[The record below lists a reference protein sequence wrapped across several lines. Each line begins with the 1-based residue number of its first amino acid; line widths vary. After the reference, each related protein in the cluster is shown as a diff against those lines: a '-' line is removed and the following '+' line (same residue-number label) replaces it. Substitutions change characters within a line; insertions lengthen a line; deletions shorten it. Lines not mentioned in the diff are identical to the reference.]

1 MNKIFYTLF
10 FLLFFSFFNN
20 NAKAQTSPDVSPC
33 TTNASG
39 AVVITTQITSTTDQ
53 TCDTSGAT
61 NLTLNIHSLGFC
73 TSAPTVNFVTNGKAA
88 DDRDK
93 SNSSYSDGASN
104 FSSCRWVITQSTPSP
119 ESLESVGAIEPLPND
134 EIPPP
139 GTYTHAVIV
148 LSNEMTLTGSVN
160 FSQTIKDTTGAA
172 TVAAGNSGTTCW
184 TNGTYFIDT
193 GKQGPLI
200 GSNIDDASDKR
211 TAGTYKGGATCG
223 STASP
228 TANTI
233 VSYYSNYE
241 PAVSTGE
248 ACASAVTG
256 AGARTAGCN
265 TTRSEESTSFG
276 NLTVLFTKAS
286 NLGTTNPTIQ
296 RSKIVTTTNGT
307 DTDTNTLTAVF
318 AYNTP
323 MVVTDKTTGMEIF
336 INFNNA
342 LSLDFEPSGITT
354 AIGYIANKNGSIDVT
369 NGSGTTNSSSDPRI
383 RAIQSGPFGIQFRS
397 VEGGGTN

>member
-10 FLLFFSFFNN
+10 FVLFFSFFNN
-20 NAKAQTSPDVSPC
+20 EVKAQTSTDVSPC

-39 AVVITTQITSTTDQ
+39 AVVITTQIASTTDQ

-61 NLTLNIHSLGFC
+61 NLTLNVHSLGFC
-73 TSAPTVNFVTNGKAA
+73 TSAPTVNFVTGGKAA
-88 DDRDK
+88 DERDS
-93 SNSSYSDGASN
+93 SNSSYSDGASD
-104 FSSCRWVITQSTPSP
+104 FSSCRWVITQSTTSP

-139 GTYTHAVIV
+139 GTYTHAVLVI
-148 LSNEMTLTGSVN
+148 SNETTITGSVN
-160 FSQTIKDTTGAA
+160 FSQTIRDTTTGAN
-172 TVAAGNSGTTCW
+172 TGTTCW
-184 TNGTYFIDT
+184 TNGTYNVDT

-200 GSNIDDASDKR
+200 GTSISNASTNK
-211 TAGTYKGGATCG
+211 TGAAPLSNSVFAGGATCG

-228 TANTI
+228 TANTD
-233 VSYYSNYE
+233 VYYYVNYE
-241 PAVSTGE
+241 PSSGTCSTG
-248 ACASAVTG
+248 G
-256 AGARTAGCN
+256 GCN

-296 RSKIVTTTNGT
+296 RSKIVTTSNGT
-307 DTDTNTLTAVF
+307 ATDTNTLTAIF

-336 INFNNA
+336 VNFNNA
-342 LSLDFEPSGITT
+342 LNVDFEPSRR
-354 AIGYIANKNGSIDVT
+354 NGEAGHT
-369 NGSGTTNSSSDPRI
+369 NISSTNPPRI
-383 RAIQSGPFGIQFRS
+383 RSIRSGPFGIQFRS
-397 VEGGGTN
+397 VEGGGTD

>member
-10 FLLFFSFFNN
+10 FVLFFSFFNN
-20 NAKAQTSPDVSPC
+20 EVKAQTSTDVSPC

-39 AVVITTQITSTTDQ
+39 AVVITTQIASTTDQ

-61 NLTLNIHSLGFC
+61 NLTLNVHSLGFC
-73 TSAPTVNFVTNGKAA
+73 TSAPTVNFVTGGKAA
-88 DDRDK
+88 DERDS
-93 SNSSYSDGASN
+93 SNSSYSDGASD
-104 FSSCRWVITQSTPSP
+104 FSSCRWVITQSTTSP

-139 GTYTHAVIV
+139 GTYTHAVLVI
-148 LSNEMTLTGSVN
+148 SNETTITGSVN
-160 FSQTIKDTTGAA
+160 FSQTIRDTTTGAN
-172 TVAAGNSGTTCW
+172 TGTTCW
-184 TNGTYFIDT
+184 TNGTYNVDT

-200 GSNIDDASDKR
+200 GTSISNASTNK
-211 TAGTYKGGATCG
+211 TGAAPLSNSVFAGGATCG

-228 TANTI
+228 TANTD
-233 VSYYSNYE
+233 VYYYANYE
-241 PAVSTGE
+241 PSSGTCSTG
-248 ACASAVTG
+248 G
-256 AGARTAGCN
+256 GCN

-296 RSKIVTTTNGT
+296 RSKIVTTSNGT
-307 DTDTNTLTAVF
+307 ATDTNTLTAIF

-336 INFNNA
+336 VNFSNA
-342 LSLDFEPSGITT
+342 LNVDFEPSRR
-354 AIGYIANKNGSIDVT
+354 NGEAGHT
-369 NGSGTTNSSSDPRI
+369 NISSTNPPRI
-383 RAIQSGPFGIQFRS
+383 RSIRSGPFGIQFRS
-397 VEGGGTN
+397 VEGGGTD

>member
-10 FLLFFSFFNN
+10 FVLFFSFFNN
-20 NAKAQTSPDVSPC
+20 EVKAQTSTDVSPC

-39 AVVITTQITSTTDQ
+39 AVVITTQIASTTDQ

-61 NLTLNIHSLGFC
+61 NLTLNVHSLGFC
-73 TSAPTVNFVTNGKAA
+73 TSAPTVNFVTGGKAA
-88 DDRDK
+88 DERDS
-93 SNSSYSDGASN
+93 SNSSYSDGASD
-104 FSSCRWVITQSTPSP
+104 FSSCRWVITQSTTSP

-139 GTYTHAVIV
+139 GTYTHAVLVI
-148 LSNEMTLTGSVN
+148 SNESTITGSVN
-160 FSQTIKDTTGAA
+160 FSQTIKDTTGDA

-184 TNGTYFIDT
+184 TNGTYIVDT

-200 GSNIDDASDKR
+200 GTDVTNAATNK

-228 TANTI
+228 TANTD
-233 VSYYSNYE
+233 VYYYSNYE

-248 ACASAVTG
+248 ACASAVSG
-256 AGARTAGCN
+256 GRTAGCN
-265 TTRSEESTSFG
+265 TTRSVESTSFG
-276 NLTVLFTKAS
+276 TLTVYYTKAS

-296 RSKIVTTTNGT
+296 RAKIDTGSNGT
-307 DTDTNTLTAVF
+307 ATDTNTLTGIF

-336 INFNNA
+336 VNFSNA
-342 LSLDFEPSGITT
+342 LNLDFEPSGITT
-354 AIGYIANKNGSIDVT
+354 ATGYITNKNGSIDLT

-383 RAIQSGPFGIQFRS
+383 RSIRSGPFGIQFRS
-397 VEGGGTN
+397 VEGGGTD

>member
-20 NAKAQTSPDVSPC
+20 EVKAQTSTDVSPC

-39 AVVITTQITSTTDQ
+39 AVVITTQIASTTDQ

-61 NLTLNIHSLGFC
+61 NLTLNVHSLGFC
-73 TSAPTVNFVTNGKAA
+73 TSAPTVNFVTDGKAA
-88 DDRDK
+88 DERDS
-93 SNSSYSDGASN
+93 SNSSYSDGASD
-104 FSSCRWVITQSTPSP
+104 FSSCRWVITQSTTSP

-139 GTYTHAVIV
+139 GTYTHAVLVI
-148 LSNEMTLTGSVN
+148 SNETTITGSVN
-160 FSQTIKDTTGAA
+160 FSQTIRDTTTGAN
-172 TVAAGNSGTTCW
+172 TGTTCW
-184 TNGTYFIDT
+184 TNGTYNVDT

-200 GSNIDDASDKR
+200 GTSISNASTNK
-211 TAGTYKGGATCG
+211 TGAAPLSNSVFAGGATCG

-228 TANTI
+228 TANTD
-233 VSYYSNYE
+233 VYYYANYE
-241 PAVSTGE
+241 PSSGTCSTG
-248 ACASAVTG
+248 G
-256 AGARTAGCN
+256 GCN

-296 RSKIVTTTNGT
+296 RSKIVTTSNGT
-307 DTDTNTLTAVF
+307 ATDTNTLTAIF

-336 INFNNA
+336 VNFSNA
-342 LSLDFEPSGITT
+342 LNVDFEPSQR
-354 AIGYIANKNGSIDVT
+354 NGEAGHT
-369 NGSGTTNSSSDPRI
+369 NISSTNPPRI
-383 RAIQSGPFGIQFRS
+383 RSIRSGPFGIQFRS
-397 VEGGGTN
+397 VEGGGTD

>member
-1 MNKIFYTLF
+1 MNKIIYTLIF
-10 FLLFFSFFNN
+10 ILSLSFFNKE
-20 NAKAQTSPDVSPC
+20 AKAQTSSDVVAC
-33 TTNASG
+33 TKNGSG
-39 AVVITTQITSTTDQ
+39 AVVITTQISSTTDQ

-61 NLTLNIHSLGFC
+61 NLTINVHSLGFC
-73 TSAPTVNFVTNGKAA
+73 TSAPTVNFVTGGKAA
-88 DDRDK
+88 DERDS
-93 SNSSYSDGASN
+93 SNPSYSDGASD
-104 FSSCRWVITQSTPSP
+104 FSSCRWVITQSTASP
-119 ESLESVGAIEPLPND
+119 ESLQSVGDVEPLPND

-148 LSNEMTLTGSVN
+148 ISNQSTITGSVN

-184 TNGTYFIDT
+184 TNGTYIVDT

-200 GSNIDDASDKR
+200 GTDVTNAATNKN
-211 TAGTYKGGATCG
+211 AGTYKGGATCG

-228 TANTI
+228 TANTD
-233 VSYYSNYE
+233 VYYYSNYE

-248 ACASAVTG
+248 ACASAVSG
-256 AGARTAGCN
+256 GRTAGCN
-265 TTRSEESTSFG
+265 TTQSVESTSFG
-276 NLTVLFTKAS
+276 TLTVLYTKAS

-296 RSKIVTTTNGT
+296 RAKIDTGSNGT
-307 DTDTNTLTAVF
+307 ATDTNTLTLIF

-336 INFNNA
+336 VNFNNA
-342 LSLDFEPSGITT
+342 LALDFEPSGITT
-354 AIGYIANKNGSIDVT
+354 ATGYITNKNGSIDLT

-383 RAIQSGPFGIQFRS
+383 RSIRSGPFGIQFRS
-397 VEGGGTN
+397 VEGGGTD